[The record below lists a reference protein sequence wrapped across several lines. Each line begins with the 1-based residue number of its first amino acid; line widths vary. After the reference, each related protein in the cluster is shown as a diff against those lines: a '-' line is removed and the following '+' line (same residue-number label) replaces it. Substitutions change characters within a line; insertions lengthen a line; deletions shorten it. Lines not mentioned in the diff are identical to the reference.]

1 MINENKLYT
10 LKYFENTCKESESH
24 LYELVE
30 NATTKITLFGL
41 TRNFYAESIMQR
53 ILIEKSKKIPIR
65 VYFLNPFSKF
75 WKERYELEP
84 KTAKFHD
91 KNKFI
96 LVLNKFQHMEDITKN
111 YNGGIKVCIYEFQ
124 PSFAIEE
131 IDYTMRVMLYGY
143 LKRGTESP
151 IFIIN
156 TKDYIY
162 NYFKDQLI
170 DLSKKNDLKTI
181 DDILLKKDA

>member
-1 MINENKLYT
+1 MNNISKLYS

-30 NATTKITLFGL
+30 SATTKITLFGL
-41 TRNFYAESIMQR
+41 TRNFYAESKMR
-53 ILIEKSKKIPIR
+53 SILLEKSKKLPIR

-84 KTAKFHD
+84 KTAKFHN
-91 KNKFI
+91 KNKFMS
-96 LVLNKFQHMEDITKN
+96 VLYQFQHMEDITKN
-111 YNGGIKVCIYEFQ
+111 HNGGIKVSIYEFQ

-151 IFIIN
+151 IFIISK
-156 TKDYIY
+156 KDPIY
-162 NYFKDQLI
+162 NYFKDQLVG
-170 DLSKKNDLKTI
+170 LSKKNDLKNI
-181 DDILLKKDA
+181 DDILS